1 MERMMEQ
8 ERKQVMPWKVKELKR
23 DQNGIEKKKREKEI
37 DANPDKEE
45 KLEVGKQK

>member
-1 MERMMEQ
+1 MEQ
-8 ERKQVMPWKVKELKR
+8 ERRQVMPWKVKELKR
-23 DQNGIEKKKREKEI
+23 DQKEIGKEKKKREKEI

>member
-1 MERMMEQ
+1 MEQ

-23 DQNGIEKKKREKEI
+23 DQNGKKKKKKREREI

-45 KLEVGKQK
+45 ELEVGKQK